1 MIFRKCSGMSLSDA
15 ARYRDAASIIPRRLV
30 NYAADPISASAV
42 TFVAGLPVFFD
53 SITCINSWQSRLL
66 HRATHVLCQ
75 WCNANWP
82 VRIHHLHRP
91 NWSGWL
97 SDTYCNCSYFGFRE
111 CLEFT
116 KSNATKNIIPPYFD
130 VSTGPNYLD

>member
-1 MIFRKCSGMSLSDA
+1 MLWTPS
-15 ARYRDAASIIPRRLV
+15 
-30 NYAADPISASAV
+30 
-42 TFVAGLPVFFD
+42 LPVLLLFSRASQYFPAVVSFD

-116 KSNATKNIIPPYFD
+116 KSNATKNIIPPHFD
-130 VSTGPNYLD
+130 VGTGHNYLD